1 MKVICR
7 RRHSVRPED
16 YESIVLEAVV
26 EVDSTVEEDKE
37 WFEYSSTKKM
47 GAALAEELDAI
58 LDSDVKRVVDS
69 DAKYTS
75 ETHLWSFYN
84 LEEE

>member
-1 MKVICR
+1 MKVIVR
-7 RRHSVRPED
+7 RSHTVRPED
-16 YESIVLEAVV
+16 YESIHLSATV
-26 EVDSTVEEDKE
+26 EVDSTIEDDKE
-37 WFEYSSTKKM
+37 WFEYSTTKQM
-47 GAALAEELDAI
+47 GQALADEMDAI

-69 DAKYTS
+69 GAKYTS

>member
-16 YESIVLEAVV
+16 YEAIILEATA
-26 EVDSTVEEDKE
+26 EVDSTIEEDKPF
-37 WFEYSSTKKM
+37 FEMDDK
-47 GAALAEELDAI
+47 ELGKSLSATLDDI
-58 LDSDVKRVVDS
+58 LDFDVKRVVDS
-69 DAKYTS
+69 GAKYTS